1 MEHHLQLNRILL
13 LLMGTICGT
22 QAARVENLFK
32 KLDPGQNIT
41 GRVGRQFAIE
51 LEECS
56 AW

>member
-32 KLDPGQNIT
+32 KLDPCTVIKVPHPKREG
-41 GRVGRQFAIE
+41 GLV
-51 LEECS
+51 LLL
-56 AW
+56 